1 MLKIPSAESLLLP
14 FSDDIL
20 EDVLA
25 RLIIEANI
33 HMLHS
38 LTIRSN
44 QFVNNQNLI
53 NILKEKGYDVT
64 INKNNELYIKWD

>member
-1 MLKIPSAESLLLP
+1 MLKIPSAESLLLS

-38 LTIRSN
+38 LTVRAH
-44 QFVNNQNLI
+44 QFVNNQHLI
-53 NILKEKGYDVT
+53 NLLKEKGYDVS
-64 INKNNELYIKWD
+64 INKNELYIKWD